1 MCCVMKNLC
10 VFIGIIFFGASSGFA
25 QLKSVMLVP
34 FDSKLF
40 NNQESE
46 FMLEDSDMSYEQSI
60 QFFTTS
66 LDEHLTRAVKDTMR
80 IHSLLRTYT
89 TDAYSDI
96 DIVHQQADYVLTE
109 RPQSISEKKD
119 LSAFQNAK
127 NRFKKRKKS
136 TQRVAPPDGEVV
148 SEKED
153 NSNKFLSVK
162 FVDPQVFIDLIRNYN
177 VDYVV
182 FITQFEILGD
192 YSNPY
197 AVAQQSYLRTIRVH
211 YAIFDESG
219 KFVYGDYETKTFS
232 ASHNNIS
239 EVCSQNFP
247 EIARKIMRRVP

>member
-1 MCCVMKNLC
+1 MKSVCLL
-10 VFIGIIFFGASSGFA
+10 IGMFFWGTFSGFA

-46 FMLEDSDMSYEQSI
+46 VMLEDSDMTYEQSI

-66 LDEHLTRAVKDTMR
+66 LDEYLTRAVKDTMR

-96 DIVHQQADYVLTE
+96 DIVHQQSDYVLTE

-127 NRFKKRKKS
+127 SRFKKRKKLS
-136 TQRVAPPDGEVV
+136 PHIAPPDGEIV
-148 SEKED
+148 SDKED
-153 NSNKFLSVK
+153 NNNKFLSVK
-162 FVDPQVFIDLIRNYN
+162 FVDSQVFIDLIQNYN

-192 YSNPY
+192 YSDPY
-197 AVAQQSYLRTIRVH
+197 AVAQQSYFRTIRVH
-211 YAIFDESG
+211 YAIFDKSG
-219 KFVYGDYETKTFS
+219 KFVYGDYETNLFS

>member
-1 MCCVMKNLC
+1 MRNVLLLTVMLVFCVTS
-10 VFIGIIFFGASSGFA
+10 VFA
-25 QLKSVMLVP
+25 QKKSVMLVP

-46 FMLEDSDMSYEQSI
+46 VMLEDSDMSYEQSI

-66 LDEHLTRAVKDTMR
+66 LDEHLTRAVKDAMR

-109 RPQSISEKKD
+109 RPQSMSEKKD
-119 LSAFQNAK
+119 LSAFQVAK
-127 NRFKKRKKS
+127 KRFKKRKK
-136 TQRVAPPDGEVV
+136 TNPRVAPPDGEVV

-153 NSNKFLSVK
+153 NSDKFVSVK
-162 FVDPQVFIDLIRNYN
+162 FSDPQVFIDLIQNYSVN
-177 VDYVV
+177 YVV

-192 YSNPY
+192 YSDPY

-219 KFVYGDYETKTFS
+219 KFVYGDYETNTFL
-232 ASHNNIS
+232 A
-239 EVCSQNFP
+239 SQNVIADVCANYFP
-247 EIARKIMRRVP
+247 EIARKIMRRIP